1 MEFALGIEC
10 ILLFAVTIHGP
21 LELWNLEQSNKLFM
35 DLWNLEQSN
44 KLSLLQGT
52 VDFLN
57 VKSLQF
63 WPQINER
70 YMSSTST

>member
-1 MEFALGIEC
+1 
-10 ILLFAVTIHGP
+10 
-21 LELWNLEQSNKLFM
+21 M

-44 KLSLLQGT
+44 KLSPLQGT

-57 VKSLQF
+57 VKSIQF

-70 YMSSTST
+70 YMSSILALEAIKNPIGVCVMEQSK